1 MEVLQKIIQQS
12 GTNLS
17 LIDLEFKQIENLQ
30 ELLPFLIQFKNLKE
44 LNLHGNRL
52 RNLPDDLSQLKS
64 LETLD
69 ITNNMFENL
78 QQVVQS
84 LKTLPQLNH
93 LEIALKSKEEEEFI
107 IENLPQ
113 LQMLNQ
119 QAIKIEDHSEQQ
131 SDMQSE
137 RSVTGLEITLQQED
151 LEQMALLHD
160 SIKEL
165 RKEDE
170 ESEKQISSIFENSIK
185 TVMKELQTKL
195 AQKASEHISNL
206 TILKAKYN
214 LYEVC
219 FQLFLR
225 YFKLTDRKLE
235 QIITKLHDQHQ
246 QIFTDMSNIIM
257 NVRDNQQIQLIDKKQ
272 LEINQGQLKQDK
284 GTEQRLRQ
292 ELQELQSYTR
302 EIEQENKSYLEL
314 LIKFGKGEK
323 IQLNSIKKNS
333 NHQVKAEFQ
342 NFDNSSQ
349 LIQQNNNNNDKEF
362 ALNLIKPQQ
371 SQYASIQNKINQQQ
385 SNVLVQAP
393 QMVKTLT
400 LKQFKDLILEIYES
414 KLKFDQRCSD
424 SHLPRETMEQHMYTF
439 LNQKYGLKSLILEW
453 VSCIINALKRYGNED
468 NDVAVF
474 GKILRNECDEEFR
487 FIQGQVKNTIL
498 ELLKMYLRGKFP
510 LKTNADIKEMMNQR
524 VNSFIFQEEAEDII
538 KYMYNQEDS
547 ELILNKLKQY
557 FIQQTKHVE
566 KRMTREEQFQIVNE
580 KDKSKI
586 EFSIFQKFILDFQM
600 KSHEKYL
607 STFIQHFKQQDQ
619 DQNGIIDENEFRQLI
634 TELNIG
640 INDLDI
646 QRYLNKIDPYNNQ
659 QITFSQCVQLFSQ
672 EQAPGTN
679 VPIIQKI
686 LSENL

>member
-1 MEVLQKIIQQS
+1 MEDLQKIIQKS

-17 LIDLEFKQIENLQ
+17 LLDLEFKQIENLKDVLP
-30 ELLPFLIQFKNLKE
+30 LLVQFKNLKE

-52 RNLPDDLSQLKS
+52 RQLPDDLSQLKN
-64 LETLD
+64 LEILD

-78 QQVVQS
+78 QQVVHS
-84 LKTLPQLNH
+84 LKTLPSLNH

-113 LQMLNQ
+113 LVMLNQ
-119 QAIKIEDHSEQQ
+119 QAIKIEDQSEQQ

-137 RSVTGLEITLQQED
+137 RSGTGLEITLQQED
-151 LEQMALLHD
+151 LEQMAMLHD

-170 ESEKQISSIFENSIK
+170 ESEKQISSVFENSVK
-185 TVMKELQTKL
+185 TIMKELQTKL
-195 AQKASEHISNL
+195 AQKSPDHITNL
-206 TILKAKYN
+206 TILKAKFN
-214 LYEVC
+214 LSEVC
-219 FQLFLR
+219 FQLFIR
-225 YFKLTDRKLE
+225 YFKLTDKKLE
-235 QIITKLHDQHQ
+235 QILTKLHDQHQ
-246 QIFTDMSNIIM
+246 QIFTDMSNVIM
-257 NVRDNQQIQLIDKKQ
+257 NVRDNQSIQSIQKKL
-272 LEINQGQLKQDK
+272 LETNSGQSNQDK

-292 ELQELQSYTR
+292 ELQELQQYTR
-302 EIEQENKSYLEL
+302 EIEQENKAYLEL

-323 IQLNSIKKNS
+323 IQLNSVLNNQQKTE
-333 NHQVKAEFQ
+333 VQ
-342 NFDNSSQ
+342 NIDNSSQ
-349 LIQQNNNNNDKEF
+349 FIQQNNNDKAI
-362 ALNLIKPQQ
+362 ALNLIRPQQ
-371 SQYASIQNKINQQQ
+371 TQYASIQSKNNQLQ

-393 QMVKTLT
+393 QLVKMLT
-400 LKQFKDLILEIYES
+400 LKQFKDLIVEIYES
-414 KLKFDQRCSD
+414 KLKFDQKCSD

-453 VSCIINALKRYGNED
+453 ASCIINALKRYGNDD

-487 FIQGQVKNTIL
+487 FVQGQVKNTIL

-557 FIQQTKHVE
+557 FIQPAKHVE

-586 EFSIFQKFILDFQM
+586 EFSIFQKVILDFQM

-607 STFIQHFKQQDQ
+607 SKFILHFKQQDQ

-634 TELNIG
+634 ADLNMG
-640 INDLDI
+640 TNDFDI

-686 LSENL
+686 SVDSF

>member
-1 MEVLQKIIQQS
+1 MDVLQKIIQKS

-17 LIDLEFKQIENLQ
+17 LIELEFKQIENLQ
-30 ELLPFLIQFKNLKE
+30 EILPLLIQFKNLKE

-52 RNLPDDLSQLKS
+52 RQLPDDLSQLKT

-84 LKTLPQLNH
+84 LKTLPSLNH
-93 LEIALKSKEEEEFI
+93 LEIALKSKDEEELI

-113 LQMLNQ
+113 LAMLNQ
-119 QAIKIEDHSEQQ
+119 QAIKIEDQSEQQ
-131 SDMQSE
+131 SDLQSE
-137 RSVTGLEITLQQED
+137 RSATGLEITLQQED

-170 ESEKQISSIFENSIK
+170 ESEKQISSLFENSVK
-185 TVMKELQTKL
+185 TIMKELQTKL
-195 AQKASEHISNL
+195 ALKTPEHMTNL
-206 TILKAKYN
+206 TILKAKFN

-219 FQLFLR
+219 FQLFIR
-225 YFKLTDRKLE
+225 YFKLTDKKLE
-235 QIITKLHDQHQ
+235 QILTKLHDQHE
-246 QIFTDMSNIIM
+246 QIFTDMSNVIM
-257 NVRDNQQIQLIDKKQ
+257 NMKDNQSIQSIQKKIQ
-272 LEINQGQLKQDK
+272 DVNSGQLNQDK

-292 ELQELQSYTR
+292 ELQELQTYIK

-323 IQLNSIKKNS
+323 IQLNSIVNNNNNNQQKMD
-333 NHQVKAEFQ
+333 VQ
-342 NFDNSSQ
+342 NIDNSSQ
-349 LIQQNNNNNDKEF
+349 LIQQNNNDKTI
-362 ALNLIKPQQ
+362 ALNLLKPQQ

-393 QMVKTLT
+393 QLVKMLT

-414 KLKFDQRCSD
+414 KLKFDQKCSD

-453 VSCIINALKRYGNED
+453 ASCIINALKRYGNDD

-487 FIQGQVKNTIL
+487 FVQGQVKNTIM

-524 VNSFIFQEEAEDII
+524 FNSFIFQEEAEDII
-538 KYMYNQEDS
+538 KYMYNQVDS
-547 ELILNKLKQY
+547 EIILNKLKQY
-557 FIQQTKHVE
+557 FIQPTRNVE
-566 KRMTREEQFQIVNE
+566 KKLTREEQFQIVNE

-586 EFSIFQKFILDFQM
+586 EFSIFQKVILDFQM

-607 STFIQHFKQQDQ
+607 SKFIQNFRQIDQ

-634 TELNIG
+634 TDLNIG
-640 INDLDI
+640 SNDFDI

-686 LSENL
+686 SVESF

>member
-1 MEVLQKIIQQS
+1 MEVLQKIIQKS

-17 LIDLEFKQIENLQ
+17 LIELEFKQIENLQ
-30 ELLPFLIQFKNLKE
+30 EFLPLLIQFKNLKE

-52 RNLPDDLSQLKS
+52 RQLPDDLSQLKS

-84 LKTLPQLNH
+84 LKTLPSLNH
-93 LEIALKSKEEEEFI
+93 LEIALKSKDEEELI

-113 LQMLNQ
+113 LVMLNQ
-119 QAIKIEDHSEQQ
+119 QPIKIDDQSEQQ
-131 SDMQSE
+131 SDLQSE
-137 RSVTGLEITLQQED
+137 RSASGLEITLQQED

-170 ESEKQISSIFENSIK
+170 ESEKQISSIFENSVK
-185 TVMKELQTKL
+185 TIMKELQTKL
-195 AQKASEHISNL
+195 ALKTPEHITNL
-206 TILKAKYN
+206 TILKAKFN

-219 FQLFLR
+219 FQLFIR
-225 YFKLTDRKLE
+225 YFKLTDKKLE
-235 QIITKLHDQHQ
+235 QILTKLHDQHQ
-246 QIFTDMSNIIM
+246 QIFTDMSNVIM
-257 NVRDNQQIQLIDKKQ
+257 NVKDNQSIQSIQKKIQ
-272 LEINQGQLKQDK
+272 EANTGQLYQDK

-292 ELQELQSYTR
+292 ELQELQTYNR
-302 EIEQENKSYLEL
+302 EIEQENKAYLEL

-323 IQLNSIKKNS
+323 IQLNSTINNS
-333 NHQVKAEFQ
+333 NNQQKTDLQ
-342 NFDNSSQ
+342 NIDNLSQ
-349 LIQQNNNNNDKEF
+349 LNYQNNNDKII

-371 SQYASIQNKINQQQ
+371 TQYASIQNKNNQQQ
-385 SNVLVQAP
+385 SNVLVQTP
-393 QMVKTLT
+393 QLVKMLT
-400 LKQFKDLILEIYES
+400 LKQFKDLIIEIYES
-414 KLKFDQRCSD
+414 KLKFDQKCSD

-453 VSCIINALKRYGNED
+453 ASCIINALKRYGNDD

-487 FIQGQVKNTIL
+487 FFQVKVKNTIL

-510 LKTNADIKEMMNQR
+510 LKTNADIKEMMDQR
-524 VNSFIFQEEAEDII
+524 FSSFIFQEEAEDII
-538 KYMYNQEDS
+538 KYMYNNQDDS
-547 ELILNKLKQY
+547 ELILKKLKQY
-557 FIQQTKHVE
+557 FIQPTKQVE

-580 KDKSKI
+580 KEKSKI
-586 EFSIFQKFILDFQM
+586 EFSIFQKVILDFQM

-607 STFIQHFKQQDQ
+607 SKFIQHFRQLDQ

-634 TELNIG
+634 TDLNIG
-640 INDLDI
+640 SNDFDI

-679 VPIIQKI
+679 APIIQKI
-686 LSENL
+686 SFESF